1 MIKKRPRA
9 SEDLPAI
16 PSLPSLPLPLSLFL
30 PEQVVMGKYGIA
42 GYIEGR
48 PTKRPICS
56 TTAADISE
64 SNYLLTRSPLLLVS
78 ATAASVDCCSSRCC
92 LSFNSAP
99 DEAAAA
105 AAAAAAAER

>member
-1 MIKKRPRA
+1 
-9 SEDLPAI
+9 
-16 PSLPSLPLPLSLFL
+16 
-30 PEQVVMGKYGIA
+30 MGKYGIA

-56 TTAADISE
+56 PTAADISE

-78 ATAASVDCCSSRCC
+78 ATAATVDCCSSRCC